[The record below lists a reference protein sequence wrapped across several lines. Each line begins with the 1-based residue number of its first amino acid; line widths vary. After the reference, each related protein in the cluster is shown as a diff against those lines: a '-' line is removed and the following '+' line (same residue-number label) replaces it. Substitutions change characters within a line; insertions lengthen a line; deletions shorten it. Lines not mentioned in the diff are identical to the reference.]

1 MSRKIKCLVW
11 DLDNTLWEG
20 TLLEGDRL
28 HLRPNVRQVLEEL
41 DRRGILLSIAS
52 KNNYEDG
59 IAMLEEFGLREY
71 FLYPQIGWGEKHRS
85 IAAIVES
92 LNIGIDTIA
101 FIDDRE
107 QERAEVSYFCPE
119 VKVLDEWAYQSLLD
133 MEEFQPRFV
142 TEDARHRRAMYLA
155 EGVRKEAESA
165 FTGSDET
172 FLKTLEM
179 KLSIAPVTEED
190 LQRVEELTVRTNQ
203 LNSTGVTYDYDQL
216 KRFIHSDHHVFL
228 IAGLRDRFG
237 TYGKVGLVLAEN
249 RGGTLD
255 IKLLLMS
262 CRVATRGIG
271 TAMLIHLI
279 RMAKAKGQWLTAD
292 FRETGRN
299 RMMGITY
306 KLIGFYEDGD
316 EVEGVQKL
324 RYMGEN
330 REYPDYLDVE
340 LS

>member
-59 IAMLEEFGLREY
+59 IAMLEQFGLREY
-71 FLYPQIGWGEKHRS
+71 FLYPQIGWGEKSRS
-85 IAAIVES
+85 IQAIAEA
-92 LNIGIDTIA
+92 LNIGIDTLA
-101 FIDDRE
+101 FIDDR
-107 QERAEVSYFCPE
+107 QEERGEVLHYCPE
-119 VKVLDEWAYQSLLD
+119 VMVLDEWAYQSILD
-133 MEEFQPRFV
+133 REEFQPRFV
-142 TEDARHRRAMYLA
+142 TEDAKYRRAMYVA
-155 EGVRKEAESA
+155 EGQRKEAESE
-165 FTGSDET
+165 FTGSNET
-172 FLKTLEM
+172 FLKTLDM

-216 KRFIHSDHHVFL
+216 REFIRSDKHVFL
-228 IAGLRDRFG
+228 IAGLTDSFG
-237 TYGKVGLVLAEN
+237 TYGKVGLVLAEI
-249 RGGTLD
+249 GEDTLD

-279 RMAKAKGQWLTAD
+279 RLAHEKGKGLTAD

-306 KLIGFYEDGD
+306 KLIGFEEEGD

-324 RYMGEN
+324 CYQGEN
-330 REYPDYLDVE
+330 REYPDYLTVE